1 MPLILIARLR
11 FVLLLFYF
19 LLSLLLEKEKGA
31 PGQNPVVFGLT
42 FFTPGLLSRP
52 FWCAVPQRLRVSFGA
67 CGFHGRLGGRLG
79 TADET
84 HYDAGGTPNFELSSR
99 DERVPYGRGPSFVLS
114 YALCTFEK
122 RARGLPYPSSRRA

>member
-1 MPLILIARLR
+1 MPSSNESDTPVYSHTYEDALPRR
-11 FVLLLFYF
+11 
-19 LLSLLLEKEKGA
+19 A
-31 PGQNPVVFGLT
+31 PYDY
-42 FFTPGLLSRP
+42 R
-52 FWCAVPQRLRVSFGA
+52 
-67 CGFHGRLGGRLG
+67 RLG